1 MDADCADLMV
11 TTIRPVVFGL
21 GSNLGDR
28 IGSVISGASM
38 MARWAGAEEARVSP
52 LYETVPVGGP
62 PQGDFINAALTF
74 RTNLPAR
81 TLLMLALAV
90 EQRHGRVRVERFG
103 PRTLDID
110 VLWVG
115 GEIVEEPG
123 LQVPHPRLVER
134 AFALRPM
141 LDLVPEAVD
150 PRTGRPFEETMRQ
163 LSLSGLRVLEGVPA
177 GTAPSVHSEA
187 AAIGSV

>member
-28 IGSVISGASM
+28 IGSVLSGASM
-38 MARWAGAEEARVSP
+38 MARWAGAEEARLSL

-90 EQRHGRVRVERFG
+90 EQRHGRVRMERFG

-150 PRTGRPFEETMRQ
+150 PRTGRPFEEAMRL
-163 LSLSGLRVLEGVPA
+163 LSLSGLRVIEGVPA
-177 GTAPSVHSEA
+177 TSTPHVHSEA
-187 AAIGSV
+187 VAIGSV

>member
-1 MDADCADLMV
+1 MV